1 MEVKK
6 IISGGQTGVDRAGLD
21 FAIENRIPHGGY
33 CPKGRISEDGK
44 ISGSY
49 NLIETATSNYKERTE
64 KNLIE
69 SDGTLIINKGK
80 LSGGTLLTANLCKKH
95 KKPLFI
101 VDLDSITEEIKE
113 KFKFWIK
120 DNNIEIL
127 NIAGPRESKS
137 QLYLQAKEYLGILL
151 NNRVNSMYKC
161 MGKKMQGKEITPG
174 SIGKIRK
181 GAYYIP
187 DCPDYES
194 RINIPKKI
202 HIKDPF
208 TGWNCCNCKNLKVP
222 GKE

>member
-33 CPKGRISEDGK
+33 CPKGRKAEDGK
-44 ISGSY
+44 ILNSY

-69 SDGTLIINKGK
+69 SDGTLIINKGE

-161 MGKKMQGKEITPG
+161 MGKKMQGKEIAPR

-187 DCPDYES
+187 DCPDYEP
-194 RINIPKKI
+194 RINIPKKA
-202 HIKDPF
+202 HIKEPF
-208 TGWNCCNCKNLKVP
+208 TGWHCCNCKNLKE
-222 GKE
+222 G